1 VSDAND
7 EMRCGGNRPAQ
18 IYPVTGARDGAL
30 RPDDVNGRRP
40 ICPLGPEYRSRRLQ
54 PRKVHPMW
62 SSIVL
67 DFLAGILFGNGIPHF
82 VRGITRE
89 NYPCMLGNSPVPNLI
104 AGWLSFVLVGILARW
119 IDLEAH
125 RDASLAAAS
134 LGVLAIGLFHASI
147 GAFGRR
153 S

>member
-1 VSDAND
+1 
-7 EMRCGGNRPAQ
+7 
-18 IYPVTGARDGAL
+18 
-30 RPDDVNGRRP
+30 
-40 ICPLGPEYRSRRLQ
+40 
-54 PRKVHPMW
+54 MW

-67 DFLAGILFGNGIPHF
+67 GFLAGILFGNGIPHF

-134 LGVLAIGLFHASI
+134 LGVPAIGLFHASI